1 MTIDQ
6 NTAYSAPEQAPR
18 PDPVMKELMR
28 YIPIEQRRALARV
41 RTINEAI
48 QAAAHAPAG
57 AADLTPPPLS
67 PVKRIVGMLGALSE
81 QQGTGLPRQLSLML
95 QLMDGPP
102 DISALLKMIGG
113 MPQGADKILD
123 LFSHMG

>member
-6 NTAYSAPEQAPR
+6 NTAYSAPKQDPR

-41 RTINEAI
+41 RTMNEAM
-48 QAAAHAPAG
+48 QAAAHAPVG
-57 AADLTPPPLS
+57 TADLTPPPLS
-67 PVKRIVGMLGALSE
+67 PAKRIAGILSALSE
-81 QQGTGLPRQLSLML
+81 KQGIRLPRELSVML

-102 DISALLKMIGG
+102 DMSTLLKMMGG
-113 MPQGADKILD
+113 MPQGANKILD
-123 LFSHMG
+123 LFSRMG